1 MKHDLRVTLV
11 LVGLFLAVQLIGL
24 GTVNSYIKVEKDI
37 NGTITIEHPD
47 TVICPQPE
55 IERKEFSFIPV
66 VIAILVGTA
75 LVFLLI
81 RFRLQRVWKYWFLFA
96 VWITMSVFFGV
107 YIAKYIAITIG
118 LVLALM
124 KIFKPNV
131 FIHNI
136 TEIFVY
142 SGITI
147 LLLPLLNIVSGF
159 LILFFI
165 SIYDMYAVWKSKHMI
180 KLAKFQTK
188 NKIFAGLFIP
198 YKKEKRAKKE
208 IKPKLVKSKGKI
220 AILGGGDLAFPL
232 IFSAAV
238 MENLILVKGIVK
250 SIAFLETLIITLF
263 VSIALLLLFFKG
275 KKDRFYPA
283 MPFLSIG
290 CAIGY
295 LVILLINF
303 FIFI

>member
-47 TVICPQPE
+47 TVIGPQPE

-180 KLAKFQTK
+180 KLANFQSKAKVFTG
-188 NKIFAGLFIP
+188 FLIP
-198 YKKEKRAKKE
+198 YVEKKRERFAM
-208 IKPKLVKSKGKI
+208 
-220 AILGGGDLAFPL
+220 LGGGDIGFPL
-232 IFSAAV
+232 LFASVVMIKYGAV
-238 MENLILVKGIVK
+238 ALLIPFI
-250 SIAFLETLIITLF
+250 
-263 VSIALLLLFFKG
+263 VSISLLLLLIYG
-275 KKDRFYPA
+275 KDDKFYPA
-283 MPFLSIG
+283 MPYLGAGCFVGYALVLITSI
-290 CAIGY
+290 
-295 LVILLINF
+295 
-303 FIFI
+303 